1 MYKKQLSTNN
11 NQTNRSELVNSEHH
25 NEFNYIVNKIALS
38 LLNRMYKVS
47 PEKDLLLSEEEYSFN
62 AKIEQAYKNISNVD
76 FPKESAPKKPLLL
89 LSEPGYGKNKAIEKA
104 LEKVSSELN
113 LNFSKEAKRLQQ
125 NDSYI
130 LNVDL
135 SNSDT
140 MKMHYL
146 RNLLKD
152 RVLKE
157 GDAGT
162 GFIVFDNYA
171 HAAPNIQNLALDIMQ
186 NIDKE
191 KFSLKNTQIILSS
204 TVSPE
209 LHERMKKSL
218 TFQKIFEIVDFEPLK
233 TGIDMK
239 TKQQLVEKL
248 SINSDK
254 IESSLKN
261 NNKI

>member
-1 MYKKQLSTNN
+1 MPAKIQSQEISSPLVHNDDFNKIS
-11 NQTNRSELVNSEHH
+11 NQ
-25 NEFNYIVNKIALS
+25 IALS
-38 LLNRMYKVS
+38 LLNRMYRIS
-47 PEKDLLLSEEEYSFN
+47 PEKDLLLSEEEYAFN
-62 AKIEQAYKNISNVD
+62 TKIEQAYKNISNVD
-76 FPKESAPKKPLLL
+76 FPKEPAQKKPLLI

-113 LNFSKEAKRLQQ
+113 LNFSTETKRLQQ

-130 LNVDL
+130 LHVDL

-209 LHERMKKSL
+209 LHDRMKKSP
-218 TFQKIFEIVDFEPLK
+218 TFQNIFEIVDFEPLK

-239 TKQQLVEKL
+239 TKQQLLEKL
-248 SINSDK
+248 NTNSEQKDLN
-254 IESSLKN
+254 LKN